1 MLESIL
7 AAIAWTTLAIVVSQL
22 VSIGVMA
29 WLGLPPKKLIH
40 EIEVVQNPAVGAS
53 FFIISLTTSIF
64 ISVYFSDG
72 YDQFQN
78 FGDSAAWF
86 VVGLLIATAYM
97 AIAFTIA
104 HRLMGRENNESV
116 YGYMRREIIE
126 EQNAALAF
134 FLGGISVAPFIAMT
148 FQII

>member
-22 VSIGVMA
+22 VSIVIMA

-53 FFIISLTTSIF
+53 FFIISLTASIF
-64 ISVYFSDG
+64 IGVYFSNG
-72 YDQFQN
+72 FTGFQD
-78 FGDSAAWF
+78 FGESAAWF
-86 VVGLLIATAYM
+86 VVGLAVAGAYM
-97 AIAFTIA
+97 AVAFTIA
-104 HRLMGRENNESV
+104 HRVMGRENDESV
-116 YGYMRREIIE
+116 YGYMRREIVE

-134 FLGGISVAPFIAMT
+134 FFGGISVSPFIAMV